1 MTDLASLI
9 EEAVQRDGLQELTVR
24 VSRYGADGKTPEC
37 WHAIAKYRTR
47 IAGPWGVG
55 VLASP
60 EAAIRQALSGMADD
74 VKDTTA
80 EEDIFG

>member
-1 MTDLASLI
+1 MADLASMI

-37 WHAIAKYRTR
+37 WQALAKCRDR
-47 IAGPWGVG
+47 MGGPWGVG
-55 VLASP
+55 ILASP
-60 EAAIRQALSGMADD
+60 GAAIRSALLKLAD
-74 VKDTTA
+74 TPA